1 MRLGFLWII
10 PKIRGECFF
19 LLVFYFNEFG
29 INVKDT
35 SLTHQG
41 DLEDL

>member
-1 MRLGFLWII
+1 LDF
-10 PKIRGECFF
+10 
-19 LLVFYFNEFG
+19 FG

-41 DLEDL
+41 VQKDLSVDQM